1 MLSNCCIIHP
11 PHLIGELAEVAG
23 GDESQPALLQTVPG
37 QLDYLVVGEAEHAI
51 CQREDALW
59 SVAPD
64 DFLNPFLHLSR
75 GLREEGDGVTLARR
89 ARGQKY
95 LRLRERGRMAVARR
109 HSSPEMLSVQKCL
122 ERKCSSSGVGWKGSW
137 CSFSCDEQDDWK

>member
-1 MLSNCCIIHP
+1 MKTRHGGCTAGVKNLPP
-11 PHLIGELAEVAG
+11 PHLGK
-23 GDESQPALLQTVPG
+23 ALLV
-37 QLDYLVVGEAEHAI
+37 DVIHHNNLVVEAGRRSSRAE
-51 CQREDALW
+51 RESASELGAERYAVMLQGSSAALK
-59 SVAPD
+59 
-64 DFLNPFLHLSR
+64 R
-75 GLREEGDGVTLARR
+75 
-89 ARGQKY
+89 Y